1 MQCFQ
6 NSFHY
11 RPLFIIQFFNR
22 FLLSDFFPND
32 CVRLLVILYHSSSS
46 IFLASPLGTFIK
58 NSFFV
63 LTIFIASLIL
73 IVKLFSFLSLVGFF
87 FYLFL
92 KLLKQCCTINRDY
105 FSCVLFRFAFF
116 YFHKNATT
124 SYREKNIFKS
134 FTFVILS

>member
-1 MQCFQ
+1 VGCKRILESKNAVKFIKILC
-6 NSFHY
+6 SVFEIAFITSIV
-11 RPLFIIQFFNR
+11 FIIQFS
-22 FLLSDFFPND
+22 LTVFFAKKQLRMT
-32 CVRLLVILYHSSSS
+32 VRLLVILYHSSSS

-73 IVKLFSFLSLVGFF
+73 IVKLFSLSRFSLVGF

-116 YFHKNATT
+116 L
-124 SYREKNIFKS
+124 
-134 FTFVILS
+134 LS